1 MLDADD
7 AIDERDP
14 ELCMIIIIR
23 IEESDD
29 SINRYPDIYI
39 RNREGERE
47 GREKGEMCWAIL
59 MNSKRLTSIE
69 SNQLTID

>member
-39 RNREGERE
+39 RNRERERE
-47 GREKGEMCWAIL
+47 GREKGEMREVLGNI
-59 MNSKRLTSIE
+59 NE
-69 SNQLTID
+69 F

>member
-39 RNREGERE
+39 RNRE
-47 GREKGEMCWAIL
+47 REKR
-59 MNSKRLTSIE
+59 KRERRNERSVG
-69 SNQLTID
+69 QY